1 MALFSKLFGKKP
13 KRSVRVESSGLEF
26 DVESGVTILERA
38 LARGIAYPHD
48 CTVGTCGSCRTRLV
62 SGAVEAI
69 TPFGYTL
76 SREELEAGYI
86 LACQALPKT
95 NLVIDVDI
103 GGAASLEPVSQ
114 PARIAEVEELTHD
127 IRQVTL
133 EVETPLNF
141 RAGQYAN
148 VYWDDGTQ
156 HRSYSFATPPSS
168 TGVTRPGFFVRHV
181 PGGQFTDPLFA
192 GALDGMPLRIDA
204 PHGNFWLREGKGP
217 IICVA
222 GGSGLAPV
230 LSLLQDAAN
239 RRVRRDCIL
248 LFGGRAERDLYAM
261 QSISAVRSSWTAS
274 FDYWPVLSE
283 DTNPQYRQG
292 FVTGHIAQALE
303 VLGSD
308 AQAYMCGPPAMIDA
322 GIAELVRLGLSLS
335 DIFYDKF
342 TDASTTG

>member
-1 MALFSKLFGKKP
+1 MTLFSKLFGKKP
-13 KRSVRVESSGLEF
+13 GRSVKVESSGLEF
-26 DVESGVTILERA
+26 EVGGGATILERA
-38 LARGIAYPHD
+38 LAEGVAYPHD

-62 SGAVEAI
+62 SGQVEAI

-76 SREELEAGYI
+76 SREELDAGYI
-86 LACQALPKT
+86 LACQALPKSD
-95 NLVIDVDI
+95 LIIDVDI

-114 PARIAEVEELTHD
+114 PARIVDVADLTHD

-133 EVETPLNF
+133 EVATPLNF

-148 VYWDDGTQ
+148 LKWGDGSV
-156 HRSYSFATPPSS
+156 HRSYSFATPPSPS
-168 TGVTRPGFFVRHV
+168 GVTRPSFFIRRV
-181 PGGQFTDPLFA
+181 PGGKFTDPLFA
-192 GALDGMPLRIDA
+192 GSLDDAPLTIDA

-230 LSLLQDAAN
+230 LSLLQDAAA

-248 LFGGRAERDLYAM
+248 LFGGRAERDLYAAEAIA
-261 QSISAVRSSWTAS
+261 SVRSSWTAS

-283 DTNPQYRQG
+283 DTNPEYRQG
-292 FVTGHIAQALE
+292 FVTGYIAQALDK
-303 VLGSD
+303 LGSD
-308 AQAYMCGPPAMIDA
+308 SQAYMCGPPAMIDA
-322 GIAELVRLGLSLS
+322 GIAQLTGLGVSLG